1 MSNDDSKFYL
11 VDYGKGQLEI
21 AQLVINKL
29 KADNHHVLVFL
40 TSLDK
45 YFTVE
50 ELTQD
55 QFLDCYDEMN
65 PRYDN

>member
-1 MSNDDSKFYL
+1 MDENKYYL
-11 VDYGKGQLEI
+11 IDYGKQTKDI
-21 AQLVINKL
+21 AQLVINQL
-29 KADNHHVLVFL
+29 KGDDHHVLVFL

-55 QFLDCYDEMN
+55 EFLDCWNEMN
-65 PRYDN
+65 PKYEN

>member
-1 MSNDDSKFYL
+1 MEESKYYL
-11 VDYGKGQLEI
+11 VDYGRGQVEI

-29 KADNHHVLVFL
+29 RGDKHHVLVFL

-50 ELTQD
+50 ELSQD
-55 QFLDCYDEMN
+55 EFLDCYDEMN
-65 PRYDN
+65 PRYEN